1 MGMLEKLHAFKK
13 YWIYF
18 VLIIGLFALIASSSC
33 SSKSSNLKPESVKE
47 DYVGMIEMRL
57 TDTLSQIEGV
67 GSVSVMVTLQSSNE
81 IIVANEEKTNQQA
94 TKDDSRTTE
103 QTQKE
108 NKVTIVNNQ
117 PLVLTEL
124 TPKVEGVVVVADGA
138 FDPEV
143 KMRIIQATTALL
155 DVQSHKVAVFTK
167 KEAKK

>member
-1 MGMLEKLHAFKK
+1 MLEKLHAFKK

-18 VLIIGLFALIASSSC
+18 VLIIGLFTLIASGSC
-33 SSKSSNLKPESVKE
+33 SDGSSKTKQIEIQDG
-47 DYVGMIEMRL
+47 DYIETLERRL
-57 TDTLSQIEGV
+57 TEMLSQIEGV
-67 GSVSVMVTLQSSNE
+67 GEVSVMVTLQSSNE

-94 TKDDSRTTE
+94 TKDDDRTTE

-138 FDPEV
+138 GDPEV
-143 KMRIIQATTALL
+143 KMRIIQAATALL
-155 DVQSHKVAVFTK
+155 NVQSHKVAVFTK